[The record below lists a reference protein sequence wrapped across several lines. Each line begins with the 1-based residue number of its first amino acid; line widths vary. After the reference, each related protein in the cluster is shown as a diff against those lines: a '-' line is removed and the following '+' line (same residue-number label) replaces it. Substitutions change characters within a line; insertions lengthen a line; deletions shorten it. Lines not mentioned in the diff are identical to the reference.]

1 MKWRLGLSG
10 ADDNN
15 TCLIRPEWGAD
26 DDDGHHMVGAQEFV
40 KKYGKFNSR
49 TILITATTSAN
60 WSIAHKSCFFEI
72 D

>member
-40 KKYGKFNSR
+40 KKYGKFQENS
-49 TILITATTSAN
+49 ILGLSLSPPPPPPIGQ
-60 WSIAHKSCFFEI
+60 
-72 D
+72 